1 MPSIADYQKK
11 YDEISEIRQA
21 AKKDFSMSNAEKR
34 RIAQEYEAARKEL
47 RAASKAAMTAAAQTP
62 DTTAHEAL

>member
-1 MPSIADYQKK
+1 MPSVADYQKK

-34 RIAQEYEAARKEL
+34 KIAEEYKAVGDEL
-47 RAASKAAMTAAAQTP
+47 RAASKAAMASAAQAPPTP
-62 DTTAHEAL
+62 HKAL